1 MLNIVRKLILIGFGA
16 AAITQ
21 KKAEELKK
29 ELIKQGN
36 LSENEGKKFVEDI
49 LSRNKKGQAEL
60 AKVVEKTLK
69 KLNIADLKELEK
81 VERKLNKILNL
92 LEEKK

>member
-92 LEEKK
+92 LEKKK